1 MDFASFNHICL
12 MSSLAT
18 IAFTT
23 LKYAFTL
30 SSINWFS
37 YDNFA
42 DVVNFFNIILL
53 YLFLGVFS
61 LTNHIVSQ
69 LICGRYYTR
78 DKKIIAF
85 VQFKTSLNNLHWP
98 EEGYSTS
105 SKA

>member
-1 MDFASFNHICL
+1 

-23 LKYAFTL
+23 LKYAFTVL
-30 SSINWFS
+30 NWFS
-37 YDNFA
+37 SDNFA
-42 DVVNFFNIILL
+42 DFVKTIYIILL